1 MWNRIQV
8 VYELGIRGGRVNK
21 PPWPVRPAKTFSAL
35 VSNLESSF
43 RLHLKTS
50 SIRDCYR
57 ASLHSL
63 SRSDARPDLHDIIMQ
78 HR

>member
-8 VYELGIRGGRVNK
+8 VYELGIRVNK

-35 VSNLESSF
+35 VSNVESSF
-43 RLHLKTS
+43 RLPLKLLAFETVIAPHS
-50 SIRDCYR
+50 T
-57 ASLHSL
+57 HSL
-63 SRSDARPDLHDIIMQ
+63 SRSDARPDLHDLIMQ